1 MVSIMTQTDPT
12 TTQTAASTTLTAR
25 SPRLKT
31 AGFFNTK
38 TKGIAQ

>member
-12 TTQTAASTTLTAR
+12 TTQTAASTTTAQNA
-25 SPRLKT
+25 RLET

-38 TKGIAQ
+38 K